1 MHETHET
8 VDPKL
13 LQQLRSHILAKYGQA
28 ILDAISPR
36 REPGP
41 ATKELL
47 DLFAELVD
55 HPRGEFIGIAR
66 CTQRAFLAEH
76 SPATPEPDT
85 DEWRPR

>member
-1 MHETHET
+1 MEATPET

-13 LQQLRSHILAKYGQA
+13 LQQLRAHILAKYGQA
-28 ILDAISPR
+28 MLDAISPR

-41 ATKELL
+41 ATKRLLELAKE
-47 DLFAELVD
+47 DLYPDELSL
-55 HPRGEFIGIAR
+55 GFNAISA
-66 CTQRAFLAEH
+66 AFLAEH